1 MFSGVMLTENPKEAD
16 FAILMIS
23 PSSGEYFN
31 ATQGYLEL
39 DICEE
44 KVVCN
49 VSADGNP
56 SQEHTKRRLWQVR
69 TG

>member
-44 KVVCN
+44 K
-49 VSADGNP
+49 
-56 SQEHTKRRLWQVR
+56 
-69 TG
+69 